1 MKKILFSAAM
11 ALVLVSCSR
20 DEVIEINRDSDEI
33 RFGVVTDAATRAAD
47 VYCNNNLPGA
57 FNVWATYNNGATNN
71 GATYI
76 DGDLIQKD
84 GTAWVNKTGVR
95 YWPQTGNV
103 TFYAQVNAGA
113 AFKWN
118 DGAPTIENYTVDT
131 DVTKQNDLLYAVKS
145 QGRSD
150 NPVILN
156 FRHALSQIVFQAR
169 NTNANLYVE
178 IKGVTI
184 CKLGNVNTFTY
195 NSADT
200 DENIE
205 NHEGTTVPIDYDE
218 SWGTW
223 GPLKGGSTNYHV
235 ELTEA
240 VPVPGDG
247 ADKSLTNTNNT
258 GKEFSSNAML
268 LLPQTTTAWDPGTD
282 NGIPGKQNGTYFLV
296 DCKICNIA
304 GASYDPA
311 TDVVLWNGNAAV
323 PVAFNWEQG
332 KKYIYTFVFGNGNGG
347 YDPEPGPDPNPDPTP
362 DPEPVLIPITF
373 EVTVDDFV
381 PVTNQDIAMETNK

>member
-57 FNVWATYNNGATNN
+57 FNVWAKYDN
-71 GATYI
+71 ATYI
-76 DGDLIQKD
+76 DGDLIEKD
-84 GTAWVNKTGVR
+84 GTAWVNRTGVR
-95 YWPQTGNV
+95 YWPKTGNV
-103 TFYAQVNAGA
+103 IFYAQVNAET
-113 AFKWN
+113 AFQWN
-118 DGAPTIENYTVDT
+118 NGAPTIKDYTVPTAVADQ
-131 DVTKQNDLLYAVKS
+131 KDLLYAVKS

-150 NPVILN
+150 NPVTLN
-156 FRHALSQIVFQAR
+156 FRHALSQIVFQAK

-184 CKLGNVNTFTY
+184 CNLGNVNTFTY

-200 DENIE
+200 DENIV
-205 NHEGTTVPIDYDE
+205 NHEGTTGTITYDG

-223 GPLKGGSTNYHV
+223 GPLNGGSTNYRV

-247 ADKSLTNTNNT
+247 EVKSLTNTNNT

-268 LLPQTTTAWDPGTD
+268 LLPQTTTPWAPGPD
-282 NGIPGKQNGTYFLV
+282 NGTPANQDGTYFLV
-296 DCKICNIA
+296 DCKIWNVA
-304 GASYDPA
+304 GDAYAAS
-311 TDVVLWNGNAAV
+311 DVILWEGPAAV
-323 PVAFNWEQG
+323 PVAFTWEQG

-381 PVTNQDIAMETNK
+381 PVADQNIAMETE

>member
-20 DEVIEINRDSDEI
+20 DEVIEINRDSDVI
-33 RFGVVTDAATRAAD
+33 KFGVVTDAATRAAD
-47 VYCNNNLPGA
+47 VYCNNNLPAA
-57 FNVWATYNNGATNN
+57 FNVWATYNN
-71 GATYI
+71 ATYI
-76 DGDLIQKD
+76 DGDLIQND

-95 YWPQTGNV
+95 YWPKTGNV
-103 TFYAQVNAGA
+103 TFYAQVNAGT
-113 AFKWN
+113 AFQWN
-118 DGAPTIENYTVDT
+118 DGAPTIKDYTVDT

-150 NPVILN
+150 NPVTLN
-156 FRHALSQIVFQAR
+156 FRHALSQIVFQAK

-195 NSADT
+195 KSSDT
-200 DENIE
+200 DNNIV
-205 NHEGTTVPIDYDE
+205 NHEGTTGSITYDN
-218 SWGTW
+218 SWGDWNT
-223 GPLKGGSTNYHV
+223 LNGGDKDYPVTF
-235 ELTEA
+235 TP

-247 ADKSLTNTNNT
+247 AVKSLTNTNNT

-268 LLPQTTTAWDPGTD
+268 LLPQTTTAWVPATD
-282 NGIPGKQNGTYFLV
+282 NGTPGKQNGTYFLV
-296 DCKICNIA
+296 DCKICNVA
-304 GASYDPA
+304 GDAYA
-311 TDVVLWNGNAAV
+311 TSDVILWEGPAAV

-332 KKYIYTFVFGNGNGG
+332 KKYIYTFVFGDGNGG
-347 YDPEPGPDPNPDPTP
+347 YDPDPDPDPTP
-362 DPEPVLIPITF
+362 DPDPDPDPVLIPITF

-381 PVTNQDIAMETNK
+381 PVANQDIAMETNK

>member
-20 DEVIEINRDSDEI
+20 DEVIEINRDSDVI
-33 RFGVVTDAATRAAD
+33 KFGVVTDAATRAAD
-47 VYCNNNLPGA
+47 VYCNNNLPAA
-57 FNVWATYNNGATNN
+57 FNVWATYNE
-71 GATYI
+71 ATYI

-84 GTAWVNKTGVR
+84 GTAWINKTGVR

-103 TFYAQVNAGA
+103 TFYAQVNAGT
-113 AFKWN
+113 AFQWN
-118 DGAPTIENYTVDT
+118 DGAPTIKNYTVDT

-150 NPVILN
+150 NPVTLN
-156 FRHALSQIVFQAR
+156 FRHALSQIVFQAK

-195 NSADT
+195 KSSDT
-200 DENIE
+200 DNNIV
-205 NHEGTTVPIDYDE
+205 NHEGTTGTITYDN
-218 SWGTW
+218 SWGDWNT
-223 GPLKGGSTNYHV
+223 LNGGDKDYPVTF
-235 ELTEA
+235 TP

-247 ADKSLTNTNNT
+247 AVKSLTNTNNT

-268 LLPQTTTAWDPGTD
+268 LLPQTTTAWVPATD
-282 NGIPGKQNGTYFLV
+282 NGTPGKQDGTYFLV
-296 DCKICNIA
+296 DCKICNVA
-304 GASYDPA
+304 GDAYA
-311 TDVVLWNGNAAV
+311 TSDVVLWEGPAAV
-323 PVAFNWEQG
+323 PVAFDWKQG
-332 KKYIYTFVFGNGNGG
+332 KKYIYTFVFGDGNGG
-347 YDPEPGPDPNPDPTP
+347 YDPDPDPDPTPDPNPDP
-362 DPEPVLIPITF
+362 DPVLIPITF

-381 PVTNQDIAMETNK
+381 PVANQDIAMETE